1 MGEQGARRI
10 SIVLLVCGPVLLAVN
25 HWNIVEEHKA
35 YVWAILL
42 GPAAT
47 FFGVAGVI
55 SPGVLLATGKYGKHL
70 PIHLKVIAFTVLVA
84 GFACSAVLA
93 LVVYRLG

>member
-10 SIVLLVCGPVLLAVN
+10 GIVLLVCGPILLAVN
-25 HWNIVEEHKA
+25 HWNVVDEHKA

-42 GPAAT
+42 GPTAT
-47 FFGVAGVI
+47 FFGLAGVI
-55 SPGVLLATGKYGKHL
+55 SPRVLLATGKYGKHL
-70 PIHLKVIAFTVLVA
+70 PIHLKLIAFTLLVA

-93 LVVYRLG
+93 FFVYHLG